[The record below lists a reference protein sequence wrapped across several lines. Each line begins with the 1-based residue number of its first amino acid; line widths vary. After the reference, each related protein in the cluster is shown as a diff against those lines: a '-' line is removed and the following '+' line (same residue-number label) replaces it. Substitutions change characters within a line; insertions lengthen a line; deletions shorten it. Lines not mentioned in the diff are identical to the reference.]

1 MGNFLLHLFVMSQ
14 MDLIAIIK
22 LVFSDLSSAID
33 ESKQHQ
39 NFLRAACSTIY
50 NAYAAARPHPAPLDG
65 PCLSKSWLRANE
77 KN

>member
-1 MGNFLLHLFVMSQ
+1 MGNFLWHLFVMSQ
-14 MDLIAIIK
+14 MDMIAIIK

-50 NAYAAARPHPAPLDG
+50 YALLPPALTP
-65 PCLSKSWLRANE
+65 PP
-77 KN
+77 